1 MGRFTMKRTIFLCI
15 SILLLSVLSYSQDNI
30 METIS
35 SIDIEYQ
42 ELLAKEEEKKV
53 EFTNEKAKLEEEL
66 VKLKEKQ
73 QGKEK
78 VFEKLQKD
86 AEIRWH
92 RDEYK
97 KLLKRYEEYYKKLI
111 IGIEEREAKI
121 AELEKL
127 LSIMSE

>member
-1 MGRFTMKRTIFLCI
+1 MKRTIFLCI

>member
-97 KLLKRYEEYYKKLI
+97 K
-111 IGIEEREAKI
+111 
-121 AELEKL
+121 
-127 LSIMSE
+127 

>member
-1 MGRFTMKRTIFLCI
+1 MGRFTMKRTVFLCI
-15 SILLLSVLSYSQDNI
+15 SILLLSVLSYSEDNI

-35 SIDIEYQ
+35 SIDTEYQ

>member
-1 MGRFTMKRTIFLCI
+1 MKRTIFLCI
-15 SILLLSVLSYSQDNI
+15 SILFLSVLSYSQDNI

>member
-1 MGRFTMKRTIFLCI
+1 MKRTIFLCI

-35 SIDIEYQ
+35 SIDTEYQ

>member
-1 MGRFTMKRTIFLCI
+1 MKRTIFLCI

-92 RDEYK
+92 R
-97 KLLKRYEEYYKKLI
+97 
-111 IGIEEREAKI
+111 
-121 AELEKL
+121 
-127 LSIMSE
+127 

>member
-35 SIDIEYQ
+35 SIDTEYQ